1 MNAKNVGLKIKELR
15 KNKGLKL
22 GKKYTG
28 EMLASELGISRSY
41 LGDIE
46 SGRTT
51 PNELMLSKIADVFD
65 VDIWDILGED
75 ADFEIDNTPTKEELS
90 KEKVNSIIRKID
102 DNTAIKTWVKNT
114 ELKELLLDVVK
125 NNKTDILKQ
134 IRNNITRLADGEA
147 VNFKDINSIEVDKYS
162 WEANRIKYDY
172 INNSYELI
180 INKIMKLLNYELTKS
195 SEHDRE
201 YLVPKAAH
209 DKKGDFT
216 EEDYKHDDELINNE
230 ELWND

>member
-90 KEKVNSIIRKID
+90 KEKVTSIIRKID

-114 ELKELLLDVVK
+114 ELRELLLDVVR

-134 IRNNITRLADGEA
+134 IRNNITRLADDEA
-147 VNFKDINSIEVDKYS
+147 INFKDINSIEVDKYS

-172 INNSYELI
+172 ITNSYELI

-195 SEHDRE
+195 SEHRN
-201 YLVPKAAH
+201 
-209 DKKGDFT
+209 
-216 EEDYKHDDELINNE
+216 I
-230 ELWND
+230 